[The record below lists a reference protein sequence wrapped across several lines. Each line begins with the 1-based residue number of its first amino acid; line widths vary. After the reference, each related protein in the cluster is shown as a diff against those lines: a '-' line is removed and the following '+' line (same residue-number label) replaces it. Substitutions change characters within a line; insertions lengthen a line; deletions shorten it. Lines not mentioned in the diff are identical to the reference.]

1 MQNSNSTPNPS
12 PGRSPLALD
21 QETLARAYARARERM
36 RASAFGLGDL
46 FAVFSP
52 RADEH
57 ADEKLDPHAQVDPH
71 VAGEPSDVSEPSD
84 FGARATLDELLRV
97 FREPIE
103 WGLARAEQRAQAD
116 PVDVA
121 AVHRVRDAI
130 RIRLASAISG
140 IPAPTEAP
148 RIRATDLIVVAGLL
162 VGTLD
167 PAFVQRTA
175 LDASEGLAT
184 ALGAMLQLDPSLA
197 STLAQAAASLGAA
210 QAPRAPH
217 PGATFL
223 YCDDFP
229 SGAAPFNAMPFG
241 PMPFGP
247 VPRVP
252 HPAVPICCCRHGRV
266 L

>member
-1 MQNSNSTPNPS
+1 
-12 PGRSPLALD
+12 LAID
-21 QETLARAYARARERM
+21 EEALARAYARARERM
-36 RASAFGLGDL
+36 RAGGFRAGDIFAAFN
-46 FAVFSP
+46 P

-57 ADEKLDPHAQVDPH
+57 ADEKLDPNGPADPH
-71 VAGEPSDVSEPSD
+71 VDGAPSDIGEPSDV
-84 FGARATLDELLRV
+84 GARATLDELLRV
-97 FREPIE
+97 LREPIE

-121 AVHRVRDAI
+121 ALHRVRDAI

-162 VGTLD
+162 VGTID

-217 PGATFL
+217 PAATFF

-229 SGAAPFNAMPFG
+229 SGAAPFG
-241 PMPFGP
+241 PLPFGP

-252 HPAVPICCCRHGRV
+252 HPAVPVCCCRHGRV